1 MKKRFLASLLTVV
14 TTMSLFVGCKKTD
27 STTEE
32 IITELNEPVSIEMWH
47 YLTGAQGE
55 VLQSIIDDFNSTNGK
70 GITVTAVNQ
79 GNITDLNKKVVAAA
93 QSNSL
98 PAIINVYPDLAT
110 GLIQDGKIIDLTPY
124 INNDKIGM
132 KDEIKNDYVKAFIDE
147 VSQWNDG
154 SIYGIPLTKS
164 TEVVYVNE
172 TLLGTLGYT
181 MNDLKNLTME
191 KLTEIC
197 KKSKEELDI
206 PGFGFDSSSNAFI
219 STLKMDGKDFI
230 ELDGTINV
238 DNEWVR
244 EYMTFFQKQAE
255 SGAFRIAGEDKFLSN
270 PFVNQKM
277 LCYQGS
283 SAGYAYLNNDG
294 AFEIAVVEVP
304 VFEGKDKAVM
314 QQGASLFV
322 TNNVSAEAQYAAYE
336 FVKFATN
343 AENTAKFATAT
354 GYLPVRKS
362 AIETEIVKNI
372 LNDETSLYSQVYNV
386 AQKSL
391 PYAYYTPAINNAQ
404 SARTV
409 AQEKYEA
416 FMSGSI
422 TDVEVLVDDIVSQVQ
437 TSIGRN

>member
-1 MKKRFLASLLTVV
+1 MKKRLLAALLSSALVM
-14 TTMSLFVGCKKTD
+14 TTLAGCSSKSGSSD
-27 STTEE
+27 MV
-32 IITELNEPVSIEMWH
+32 TELTEPITIEMWH
-47 YLTGAQGE
+47 YMNGGQAEALN
-55 VLQSIIDDFNSTNGK
+55 SIIEDFNATNDK
-70 GITVTAVNQ
+70 GITVNAISQ
-79 GNITDLNKKVVAAA
+79 GSIGDLNKKVISAA

-110 GLIQDGKIIDLTPY
+110 GLIEDNKLVDLALFINDENVGMADEMDDFVDTFIEETSQWGEGKI
-124 INNDKIGM
+124 
-132 KDEIKNDYVKAFIDE
+132 
-147 VSQWNDG
+147 
-154 SIYGIPLTKS
+154 YGLPMTKS
-164 TEVVYVNE
+164 TEVLYVNKNMLE
-172 TLLGTLGYT
+172 SLGYT
-181 MNDLKNLTME
+181 LEDLEDLTFE
-191 KLTEIC
+191 KLAEISNKAVTE
-197 KKSKEELDI
+197 LGVA
-206 PGFGFDSSSNAFI
+206 GFGFDSSSNAFI
-219 STLKMDGKDFI
+219 SSLKMDGPDFV
-230 ELDGTINV
+230 ESNGTINV

-244 EYMTFFQKQAE
+244 EYMTFFQQQAQ

-304 VFEGKDKAVM
+304 VFQGKDKAVM
-314 QQGASLFV
+314 QPGASLFV

-362 AIETEIVKNI
+362 AIETDIVKNI
-372 LNDETSLYSQVYNV
+372 LNDETSLYSKVYNV
-386 AQKSL
+386 AQEALS
-391 PYAYYTPAINNAQ
+391 YAYYTPAINNAQ

-422 TDVEVLVDDIVSQVQ
+422 TDVEVLVDDIVSQVE
-437 TSIGRN
+437 TSIGRK

>member
-1 MKKRFLASLLTVV
+1 MKKRLLAALLSSALVM
-14 TTMSLFVGCKKTD
+14 TTLAGCSSKSGSSD
-27 STTEE
+27 MV
-32 IITELNEPVSIEMWH
+32 TELTEPITIEMWH
-47 YLTGAQGE
+47 YMNGGQAEALN
-55 VLQSIIDDFNSTNGK
+55 SIIEDFNATNDK
-70 GITVTAVNQ
+70 GITVNAISQ
-79 GNITDLNKKVVAAA
+79 GSIGDLNKKVISAA

-98 PAIINVYPDLAT
+98 PAIINVYPDIAT
-110 GLIQDGKIIDLTPY
+110 GLIEDKKLVNLSSFINDKNVGMADEMDDFVDTFIEETSQWGEGKI
-124 INNDKIGM
+124 
-132 KDEIKNDYVKAFIDE
+132 
-147 VSQWNDG
+147 
-154 SIYGIPLTKS
+154 YGLPMTKS
-164 TEVVYVNE
+164 TEVLYVNKNMLE
-172 TLLGTLGYT
+172 SLGYT
-181 MNDLKNLTME
+181 LEDLEDLTFE
-191 KLTEIC
+191 KLAEISNKAVTE
-197 KKSKEELDI
+197 LGVA
-206 PGFGFDSSSNAFI
+206 GFGFDSSSNAFI
-219 STLKMDGKDFI
+219 SSLKMDGPDFV
-230 ELDGTINV
+230 ESNGTINV

-244 EYMTFFQKQAE
+244 EYMTFFQQQAQ

-304 VFEGKDKAVM
+304 VFQGKDKAVM

-362 AIETEIVKNI
+362 AVETEIVKNI

-391 PYAYYTPAINNAQ
+391 PYSYYTPAINNAQ

-422 TDVEVLVDDIVSQVQ
+422 KDVEVLVDDIVSQVQ

>member
-1 MKKRFLASLLTVV
+1 MKKRLLAALLSSALVM
-14 TTMSLFVGCKKTD
+14 TTLAGCSSK
-27 STTEE
+27 SGSSEMV
-32 IITELNEPVSIEMWH
+32 TELTEPITIEMWH
-47 YLTGAQGE
+47 YMNGGQAEALN
-55 VLQSIIDDFNSTNGK
+55 SIIEDFNATNDK
-70 GITVTAVNQ
+70 GITVNAISQ
-79 GNITDLNKKVVAAA
+79 GSIGDLNKKVISAA

-110 GLIQDGKIIDLTPY
+110 GLIEDNKLVDLALFINDENVGMADEMDDFVDTFIEETSQWGEGKI
-124 INNDKIGM
+124 
-132 KDEIKNDYVKAFIDE
+132 
-147 VSQWNDG
+147 
-154 SIYGIPLTKS
+154 YGLPMTKS
-164 TEVVYVNE
+164 TEVLYVNKNMLE
-172 TLLGTLGYT
+172 SLGYT
-181 MNDLKNLTME
+181 LEDLEDLTFE
-191 KLTEIC
+191 KLAEISNKAVTE
-197 KKSKEELDI
+197 LGVA
-206 PGFGFDSSSNAFI
+206 GFGFDSSSNAFI
-219 STLKMDGKDFI
+219 SSLKMDGPDFV
-230 ELDGTINV
+230 ESNGTINV

-244 EYMTFFQKQAE
+244 EYMTFFQQQAQ

-304 VFEGKDKAVM
+304 VFQGKDKAVM

-362 AIETEIVKNI
+362 AIETDIVKNI
-372 LNDETSLYSQVYNV
+372 LNDETSLYSKVYNV
-386 AQKSL
+386 AQEALS
-391 PYAYYTPAINNAQ
+391 YAYYTPAINNAQ

-422 TDVEVLVDDIVSQVQ
+422 TDVEVLVDDIVSQVE
-437 TSIGRN
+437 TSIGRK

>member
-1 MKKRFLASLLTVV
+1 MKKRLLAALLSSALVM
-14 TTMSLFVGCKKTD
+14 TTLAGCSSKSGSSD
-27 STTEE
+27 MV
-32 IITELNEPVSIEMWH
+32 TELTEPITIEMWH
-47 YLTGAQGE
+47 YMNGGQADALN
-55 VLQSIIDDFNSTNGK
+55 SIIEDFNATNDK
-70 GITVTAVNQ
+70 GITVNAISQ
-79 GNITDLNKKVVAAA
+79 GSIVDLNKKVISAA

-98 PAIINVYPDLAT
+98 PAIINVYPDIAT
-110 GLIQDGKIIDLTPY
+110 GLIEDKKLVNLSSFI
-124 INNDKIGM
+124 NDKNVGM
-132 KDEIKNDYVKAFIDE
+132 ADEMDDFVDTFIE
-147 VSQWNDG
+147 ETSQWG
-154 SIYGIPLTKS
+154 EGKVYGLPMTKS
-164 TEVVYVNE
+164 TEVLYVNKNMLE
-172 TLLGTLGYT
+172 SLGYT
-181 MNDLKNLTME
+181 LEDLEDLTFE
-191 KLTEIC
+191 KLAEISNKAVTE
-197 KKSKEELDI
+197 LGVA
-206 PGFGFDSSSNAFI
+206 GFGFDSSSNAFI
-219 STLKMDGKDFI
+219 SSLKMDGLDFV
-230 ELDGTINV
+230 DSKGTINV

-283 SAGYAYLNNDG
+283 SAGYAYLNNGG

-304 VFEGKDKAVM
+304 VFEGKDKAVI

-362 AIETEIVKNI
+362 AIETDVVKNI
-372 LNDETSLYSQVYNV
+372 LNDETSLYAKVYNV
-386 AQKSL
+386 AQEAL
-391 PYAYYTPAINNAQ
+391 AYAYYTPAINNAQ

-422 TDVEVLVDDIVSQVQ
+422 KDVEVLVDDIVSQVQ

>member
-1 MKKRFLASLLTVV
+1 MKKRLLAALLSSALVM
-14 TTMSLFVGCKKTD
+14 TTLAGCSSKSGSSD
-27 STTEE
+27 MV
-32 IITELNEPVSIEMWH
+32 TELTEPITIEMWH
-47 YLTGAQGE
+47 YMNGGQAEALN
-55 VLQSIIDDFNSTNGK
+55 SIIEDFNATNDK
-70 GITVTAVNQ
+70 GITVNAISQ
-79 GNITDLNKKVVAAA
+79 GSIGDLNKKVISAA

-110 GLIQDGKIIDLTPY
+110 GLIEDNKLVDLALFINDENVGMADEMDDFVDTFIEETSQWGEGKI
-124 INNDKIGM
+124 
-132 KDEIKNDYVKAFIDE
+132 
-147 VSQWNDG
+147 
-154 SIYGIPLTKS
+154 YGLPMTKS
-164 TEVVYVNE
+164 TEVLYVNKNMLE
-172 TLLGTLGYT
+172 SLGYT
-181 MNDLKNLTME
+181 LEDLEDLTFE
-191 KLTEIC
+191 KLAEISNKAVTE
-197 KKSKEELDI
+197 LGVA
-206 PGFGFDSSSNAFI
+206 GFGFDSSSNAFI
-219 STLKMDGKDFI
+219 SSLKMDGPDFV
-230 ELDGTINV
+230 ESNGTINV

-244 EYMTFFQKQAE
+244 EYMTFFQQQAQ

-304 VFEGKDKAVM
+304 VFQGKDKAVM
-314 QQGASLFV
+314 QQGASLFA

-362 AIETEIVKNI
+362 AIETDIVKNI
-372 LNDETSLYSQVYNV
+372 LNDETSLYSKVYNV
-386 AQKSL
+386 AQEALS
-391 PYAYYTPAINNAQ
+391 YAYYTPAINNAQ

-422 TDVEVLVDDIVSQVQ
+422 TDVEVLVDDIVSQVE
-437 TSIGRN
+437 TSIGRK

>member
-14 TTMSLFVGCKKTD
+14 TTMALFVGCKNTT

-32 IITELNEPVSIEMWH
+32 IIIEVNEPVSIELWH
-47 YLTGAQGE
+47 YLTGSQGE

-98 PAIINVYPDLAT
+98 PAIINIYPDLAT

-132 KDEIKNDYVKAFIDE
+132 KDEINNDFIKTFIDE

-164 TEVVYVNE
+164 TEVLYVNE

-181 MNDLKNLTME
+181 MNDLNNLTME

-206 PGFGFDSSSNAFI
+206 PGFGFDSGSNAFI

-238 DNEWVR
+238 DNEWVK
-244 EYMTFFQKQAE
+244 EFMQYYKDNTEK
-255 SGAFRIAGEDKFLSN
+255 GYFRTPGEDTYLSG
-270 PFVNQKM
+270 PFSN
-277 LCYQGS
+277 
-283 SAGYAYLNNDG
+283 
-294 AFEIAVVEVP
+294 E
-304 VFEGKDKAVM
+304 
-314 QQGASLFV
+314 
-322 TNNVSAEAQYAAYE
+322 
-336 FVKFATN
+336 
-343 AENTAKFATAT
+343 
-354 GYLPVRKS
+354 
-362 AIETEIVKNI
+362 
-372 LNDETSLYSQVYNV
+372 
-386 AQKSL
+386 
-391 PYAYYTPAINNAQ
+391 
-404 SARTV
+404 
-409 AQEKYEA
+409 
-416 FMSGSI
+416 
-422 TDVEVLVDDIVSQVQ
+422 
-437 TSIGRN
+437 

>member
-1 MKKRFLASLLTVV
+1 MKKRLLAALLSSALVM
-14 TTMSLFVGCKKTD
+14 TTLAGCSSKSGSSD
-27 STTEE
+27 MV
-32 IITELNEPVSIEMWH
+32 TELTEPITIEMWH
-47 YLTGAQGE
+47 YMNGGQAEALN
-55 VLQSIIDDFNSTNGK
+55 SIIEDFNATNDK
-70 GITVTAVNQ
+70 GITVNAISQ
-79 GNITDLNKKVVAAA
+79 GSIGDLNKKVISAA

-110 GLIQDGKIIDLTPY
+110 GLIEDNKLVDLALFINDENVGMADEMDDFVDTFIEETSQWGEGKI
-124 INNDKIGM
+124 
-132 KDEIKNDYVKAFIDE
+132 
-147 VSQWNDG
+147 
-154 SIYGIPLTKS
+154 YGLPMTKS
-164 TEVVYVNE
+164 TEVLYVNKNMLE
-172 TLLGTLGYT
+172 SLGYT
-181 MNDLKNLTME
+181 LEDLEDLTFE
-191 KLTEIC
+191 KLAEISNKAVTE
-197 KKSKEELDI
+197 LGVA
-206 PGFGFDSSSNAFI
+206 GFGFDSSSNAFI
-219 STLKMDGKDFI
+219 SSLKMDGPDFV
-230 ELDGTINV
+230 ESNGTINV

-244 EYMTFFQKQAE
+244 EYMTFFQQQAQ

-304 VFEGKDKAVM
+304 VFQGKDKAVM

-362 AIETEIVKNI
+362 AIETDVVKNI
-372 LNDETSLYSQVYNV
+372 LNDETSLYAKVYNV
-386 AQKSL
+386 AQEAL
-391 PYAYYTPAINNAQ
+391 AYAYYTPAINNAQ

-422 TDVEVLVDDIVSQVQ
+422 TDVEVLVDDIVSQVE
-437 TSIGRN
+437 TSIGRK

>member
-1 MKKRFLASLLTVV
+1 MKKRLLAALLSSALVM
-14 TTMSLFVGCKKTD
+14 TTLAGCSSKSGSSD
-27 STTEE
+27 MV
-32 IITELNEPVSIEMWH
+32 TELTEPITIEMWH
-47 YLTGAQGE
+47 YMNGGQADALN
-55 VLQSIIDDFNSTNGK
+55 SIIEDFNATNDK
-70 GITVTAVNQ
+70 GITVNAISQ
-79 GNITDLNKKVVAAA
+79 GSIVDLNKKVISAA

-98 PAIINVYPDLAT
+98 PAIINVYPDIAT
-110 GLIQDGKIIDLTPY
+110 GLIEDKKLVNLSSFI
-124 INNDKIGM
+124 NDKNVGM
-132 KDEIKNDYVKAFIDE
+132 ADEMDDFVDSFIQE
-147 VSQWNDG
+147 TSQWNNG
-154 SIYGIPLTKS
+154 EVYGLPMTKS
-164 TEVVYVNE
+164 TEVLYVNKNMLE
-172 TLLGTLGYT
+172 SLGYT
-181 MNDLKNLTME
+181 LEDLEGLTFE
-191 KLTEIC
+191 KLAEISNKAVTE
-197 KKSKEELDI
+197 LGVA
-206 PGFGFDSSSNAFI
+206 GFGFDSSSNAFI
-219 STLKMDGKDFI
+219 SSLKMNGLDFV
-230 ELDGTINV
+230 DSKGTINV

-283 SAGYAYLNNDG
+283 SAGYAYLNNGG

-304 VFEGKDKAVM
+304 VFEGKDKAVI

-362 AIETEIVKNI
+362 AVETEIVKNI

-391 PYAYYTPAINNAQ
+391 PYSYYTPAINNAQ

-422 TDVEVLVDDIVSQVQ
+422 KDVEVLVDDIVSQVQ

>member
-1 MKKRFLASLLTVV
+1 MKKRLLAALLSSALVM
-14 TTMSLFVGCKKTD
+14 TTLAGCSSKSGSSD
-27 STTEE
+27 MV
-32 IITELNEPVSIEMWH
+32 TELTEPITIEMWH
-47 YLTGAQGE
+47 YMNGGQAEALN
-55 VLQSIIDDFNSTNGK
+55 SIIEDFNATNDK
-70 GITVTAVNQ
+70 GITVNAISQ
-79 GNITDLNKKVVAAA
+79 GSIGDLNKKVISAA

-110 GLIQDGKIIDLTPY
+110 GLIEDNKLVDLALFINDENVGMDDEMDDFVDTFIEETSQWGEGKI
-124 INNDKIGM
+124 
-132 KDEIKNDYVKAFIDE
+132 
-147 VSQWNDG
+147 
-154 SIYGIPLTKS
+154 YGLPMTKS
-164 TEVVYVNE
+164 TEVLYVNKNMLE
-172 TLLGTLGYT
+172 SLGYT
-181 MNDLKNLTME
+181 LEDLEDLTFE
-191 KLTEIC
+191 KLAEISNKAVTE
-197 KKSKEELDI
+197 LGVA
-206 PGFGFDSSSNAFI
+206 GFGFDSSSNAFI
-219 STLKMDGKDFI
+219 SSLKMDGPDFV
-230 ELDGTINV
+230 ESNGTINV

-244 EYMTFFQKQAE
+244 EYMTFFQQQAQ

-304 VFEGKDKAVM
+304 VFQGKDKAVM

-362 AIETEIVKNI
+362 AIETDIVKNI
-372 LNDETSLYSQVYNV
+372 LNDETSLYSKVYNV
-386 AQKSL
+386 AQEALS
-391 PYAYYTPAINNAQ
+391 YAYYTPAINNAQ

-422 TDVEVLVDDIVSQVQ
+422 TDVEVLVDDIVSQVE
-437 TSIGRN
+437 TSIGRK

>member
-1 MKKRFLASLLTVV
+1 MKKRLLAALLSSALVM
-14 TTMSLFVGCKKTD
+14 TTLAGCSSKSGSSD
-27 STTEE
+27 MV
-32 IITELNEPVSIEMWH
+32 TELTEPITIEMWH
-47 YLTGAQGE
+47 YMNGGQADALN
-55 VLQSIIDDFNSTNGK
+55 SIIEDFNATNDK
-70 GITVTAVNQ
+70 GITVNAISQ
-79 GNITDLNKKVVAAA
+79 GSIVDLNKKVISAA

-98 PAIINVYPDLAT
+98 PAIINVYPDIAT
-110 GLIQDGKIIDLTPY
+110 GLIEDKKLVNLSSFI
-124 INNDKIGM
+124 NDKNVGM
-132 KDEIKNDYVKAFIDE
+132 ADEMDDFVDSFIQE
-147 VSQWNDG
+147 TSQWNNG
-154 SIYGIPLTKS
+154 EVYGLPMTKS
-164 TEVVYVNE
+164 TEVLYVNKNMLE
-172 TLLGTLGYT
+172 SLGYT
-181 MNDLKNLTME
+181 LEDLEGLTFE
-191 KLTEIC
+191 KLAEISNKAVTE
-197 KKSKEELDI
+197 LGVA
-206 PGFGFDSSSNAFI
+206 GFGFDSSSNAFI
-219 STLKMDGKDFI
+219 SSLKMNGLDFV
-230 ELDGTINV
+230 DSKGTINV

-283 SAGYAYLNNDG
+283 SAGYAYLNNGG

-362 AIETEIVKNI
+362 AVETEIVKNI

-391 PYAYYTPAINNAQ
+391 PYSYYTPAINNAQ

>member
-1 MKKRFLASLLTVV
+1 MKKRLLAALLSSALVM
-14 TTMSLFVGCKKTD
+14 TTLAGCSSKSGSSD
-27 STTEE
+27 MV
-32 IITELNEPVSIEMWH
+32 TELTEPITIEMWH
-47 YLTGAQGE
+47 YMNGGQADALN
-55 VLQSIIDDFNSTNGK
+55 SIIEDFNATNDK
-70 GITVTAVNQ
+70 GITVNAISQ
-79 GNITDLNKKVVAAA
+79 GSIVDLNKKVISAA

-98 PAIINVYPDLAT
+98 PAIINVYPDIAT
-110 GLIQDGKIIDLTPY
+110 GLIEDKKLVNLSSFI
-124 INNDKIGM
+124 NDKNVGM
-132 KDEIKNDYVKAFIDE
+132 ADEMDDFVDSFIQE
-147 VSQWNDG
+147 TSQWNNG
-154 SIYGIPLTKS
+154 EVYGLPMTKS
-164 TEVVYVNE
+164 TEVLYVNKNMLE
-172 TLLGTLGYT
+172 SLGYT
-181 MNDLKNLTME
+181 LEDLEGLTFE
-191 KLTEIC
+191 KLAEISNKAVTE
-197 KKSKEELDI
+197 LGVA
-206 PGFGFDSSSNAFI
+206 GFGFDSSSNAFI
-219 STLKMDGKDFI
+219 SSLKMNGLDFV
-230 ELDGTINV
+230 DSKGTINV

-244 EYMTFFQKQAE
+244 EYMTFFQKQAK

-283 SAGYAYLNNDG
+283 SAGYAYLNNGG

-362 AIETEIVKNI
+362 AVETDVVKNI
-372 LNDETSLYSQVYNV
+372 LNDETSLYAKVYNV
-386 AQKSL
+386 AQEAL
-391 PYAYYTPAINNAQ
+391 AYAYYTPAINNAQ

>member
-1 MKKRFLASLLTVV
+1 MKKRLLAALLSSALVM
-14 TTMSLFVGCKKTD
+14 TTLAGCSSKSGSSD
-27 STTEE
+27 MV
-32 IITELNEPVSIEMWH
+32 TELTEPITIEMWH
-47 YLTGAQGE
+47 YMNGGQADALN
-55 VLQSIIDDFNSTNGK
+55 SIIEDFNATNDK
-70 GITVTAVNQ
+70 GITVNAISQ
-79 GNITDLNKKVVAAA
+79 GSIVDLNKKVISAA

-98 PAIINVYPDLAT
+98 PAIINVYPDIAT
-110 GLIQDGKIIDLTPY
+110 GLIEDKKLVNLSSFI
-124 INNDKIGM
+124 NDKNVGM
-132 KDEIKNDYVKAFIDE
+132 ADEMDDFVDSFIQE
-147 VSQWNDG
+147 TSQWNNG
-154 SIYGIPLTKS
+154 EVYGLPMTKS
-164 TEVVYVNE
+164 TEVLYVNKNMLE
-172 TLLGTLGYT
+172 SLGYT
-181 MNDLKNLTME
+181 LEDLEGLTFE
-191 KLTEIC
+191 KLAEISNKAVTE
-197 KKSKEELDI
+197 LGVA
-206 PGFGFDSSSNAFI
+206 GFGFDSSSNAFI
-219 STLKMDGKDFI
+219 SSLKMDGLDFV
-230 ELDGTINV
+230 DSKGTINV

-283 SAGYAYLNNDG
+283 SAGYAYLNNGG

-362 AIETEIVKNI
+362 AVETEIVKNI

-391 PYAYYTPAINNAQ
+391 PYSYYTPAINNAQ

-422 TDVEVLVDDIVSQVQ
+422 KDVEVLVDDIVSQVQ

>member
-1 MKKRFLASLLTVV
+1 MKKRLLAALLSSALVM
-14 TTMSLFVGCKKTD
+14 TTLAGCSSKSGSSD
-27 STTEE
+27 MV
-32 IITELNEPVSIEMWH
+32 TELTEPITIEMWH
-47 YLTGAQGE
+47 YMNGGQAEALN
-55 VLQSIIDDFNSTNGK
+55 SIIEDFNATNDK
-70 GITVTAVNQ
+70 GITVNAISQ
-79 GNITDLNKKVVAAA
+79 GSIGDLNKKVISAA

-110 GLIQDGKIIDLTPY
+110 GLIEDNKLVDLALFINDENVGMADEMDYFVDTFIEETSQWGEGKI
-124 INNDKIGM
+124 
-132 KDEIKNDYVKAFIDE
+132 
-147 VSQWNDG
+147 
-154 SIYGIPLTKS
+154 YGLPMTKS
-164 TEVVYVNE
+164 TEVLYVNKNMLE
-172 TLLGTLGYT
+172 SLGYT
-181 MNDLKNLTME
+181 LEDLEDLTFE
-191 KLTEIC
+191 KLAEISNKAVTE
-197 KKSKEELDI
+197 LGVA
-206 PGFGFDSSSNAFI
+206 GFGFDSSSNAFI
-219 STLKMDGKDFI
+219 SSLKMDGPDFV
-230 ELDGTINV
+230 ESNGTINV

-244 EYMTFFQKQAE
+244 EYMTFFQQQAQ

-304 VFEGKDKAVM
+304 VFQGKDKAVM

-362 AIETEIVKNI
+362 AIETDIVKNI
-372 LNDETSLYSQVYNV
+372 LNDETSLYSKVYNV
-386 AQKSL
+386 AQEALS
-391 PYAYYTPAINNAQ
+391 YAYYTPAINNAQ

-422 TDVEVLVDDIVSQVQ
+422 TDVEVLVDDIVSQVE
-437 TSIGRN
+437 TSIGRK

>member
-1 MKKRFLASLLTVV
+1 MKKRLLAALLSSALVM
-14 TTMSLFVGCKKTD
+14 TTLAGCSSKSGSSD
-27 STTEE
+27 MV
-32 IITELNEPVSIEMWH
+32 TELTEPITIEMWH
-47 YLTGAQGE
+47 YMNGGQAEALN
-55 VLQSIIDDFNSTNGK
+55 SIIEDFNATNDK
-70 GITVTAVNQ
+70 GITVNAISQ
-79 GNITDLNKKVVAAA
+79 GSIGDLNKKVISAA

-110 GLIQDGKIIDLTPY
+110 GLIEDNKLVDLALFINDENVGMADEMDDFVDTFIEETSQWGEGKI
-124 INNDKIGM
+124 
-132 KDEIKNDYVKAFIDE
+132 
-147 VSQWNDG
+147 
-154 SIYGIPLTKS
+154 YGLPMTKS
-164 TEVVYVNE
+164 TEVLYVNKNMLE
-172 TLLGTLGYT
+172 SLGYT
-181 MNDLKNLTME
+181 LEDLEDLTFE
-191 KLTEIC
+191 KLAEISNKAVTE
-197 KKSKEELDI
+197 LGVA
-206 PGFGFDSSSNAFI
+206 GFGFDSSSNAFI
-219 STLKMDGKDFI
+219 SSLKMDGPDFV
-230 ELDGTINV
+230 ESNGTINV

-244 EYMTFFQKQAE
+244 EYMTFFQQQAQ

-304 VFEGKDKAVM
+304 VFQGKDKAVM

-362 AIETEIVKNI
+362 AIETDVVKNI
-372 LNDETSLYSQVYNV
+372 LNDETSLYSKVYNV
-386 AQKSL
+386 AQEAL
-391 PYAYYTPAINNAQ
+391 AYAYYTPAINNAQ

-422 TDVEVLVDDIVSQVQ
+422 TDVEVLVDDIVSQVE
-437 TSIGRN
+437 TSIGRK

>member
-1 MKKRFLASLLTVV
+1 MKKRLLAALLSSALVM
-14 TTMSLFVGCKKTD
+14 TTLAGCSSKSGSSD
-27 STTEE
+27 MV
-32 IITELNEPVSIEMWH
+32 TELTEPITIEMWH
-47 YLTGAQGE
+47 YMNGGQADALN
-55 VLQSIIDDFNSTNGK
+55 SIIEDFNATNDK
-70 GITVTAVNQ
+70 GITVNAISQ
-79 GNITDLNKKVVAAA
+79 GSIVDLNKKVISAA

-98 PAIINVYPDLAT
+98 PAIINVYPDIAT
-110 GLIQDGKIIDLTPY
+110 GLIEDKKLVNLSSFI
-124 INNDKIGM
+124 NDKNFGM
-132 KDEIKNDYVKAFIDE
+132 ADEMDDFVDSFIQE
-147 VSQWNDG
+147 TSQWNNG
-154 SIYGIPLTKS
+154 EVYGLPMTKS
-164 TEVVYVNE
+164 TEVLYVNKNMLE
-172 TLLGTLGYT
+172 SLGYT
-181 MNDLKNLTME
+181 LEDLEGLTFE
-191 KLTEIC
+191 KLAEISNKAVTE
-197 KKSKEELDI
+197 LGVA
-206 PGFGFDSSSNAFI
+206 GFGFDSSSNAFI
-219 STLKMDGKDFI
+219 SSLKMNGLDFV
-230 ELDGTINV
+230 DSKGTINV

-283 SAGYAYLNNDG
+283 SAGYAYLNNGG

-362 AIETEIVKNI
+362 AVETEIVKNI

-391 PYAYYTPAINNAQ
+391 PYSYYTPAINNAQ

-422 TDVEVLVDDIVSQVQ
+422 KDVEVLVDDIVSQVQ

>member
-1 MKKRFLASLLTVV
+1 MKKRLLAALLSSALVM
-14 TTMSLFVGCKKTD
+14 TTLAGCSSKSGSSD
-27 STTEE
+27 MV
-32 IITELNEPVSIEMWH
+32 TELTEPITIEMWH
-47 YLTGAQGE
+47 YMNGGQAEALN
-55 VLQSIIDDFNSTNGK
+55 SIIEDFNATNDK
-70 GITVTAVNQ
+70 GITVNAISQ
-79 GNITDLNKKVVAAA
+79 GSIGDLNKKVISAA

-110 GLIQDGKIIDLTPY
+110 GLIEDNKLVDLALFINDENVGMADEMDDFVDTFIEETSQWGEGKI
-124 INNDKIGM
+124 
-132 KDEIKNDYVKAFIDE
+132 
-147 VSQWNDG
+147 
-154 SIYGIPLTKS
+154 YGLPMTKS
-164 TEVVYVNE
+164 TEVLYVNKNMLE
-172 TLLGTLGYT
+172 SLGYT
-181 MNDLKNLTME
+181 LEDLEDLTFE
-191 KLTEIC
+191 KLAEISNKAVTE
-197 KKSKEELDI
+197 LGVA
-206 PGFGFDSSSNAFI
+206 GFGFDSSSNAFI
-219 STLKMDGKDFI
+219 SSLKMDGPDFV
-230 ELDGTINV
+230 ESNGTINV

-244 EYMTFFQKQAE
+244 EYMTFFQQQAQ

-304 VFEGKDKAVM
+304 VFQGKDKAVM

-354 GYLPVRKS
+354 GYLPVRKA
-362 AIETEIVKNI
+362 AIETDIVKNI
-372 LNDETSLYSQVYNV
+372 VNDETSLYSKVYNV
-386 AQKSL
+386 AQEALS
-391 PYAYYTPAINNAQ
+391 YAYYTPAINNAQ

-422 TDVEVLVDDIVSQVQ
+422 TDVEVLVDDIVSQVE
-437 TSIGRN
+437 TSIGRK

>member
-1 MKKRFLASLLTVV
+1 MKKRLLAALLSSALVM
-14 TTMSLFVGCKKTD
+14 TTLAGCSSKSGSSD
-27 STTEE
+27 MV
-32 IITELNEPVSIEMWH
+32 TELTEPITIEMWH
-47 YLTGAQGE
+47 YMNGGQADALN
-55 VLQSIIDDFNSTNGK
+55 SIIEDFNATNDK
-70 GITVTAVNQ
+70 GITVNAISQ
-79 GNITDLNKKVVAAA
+79 GSIVDLNKKVISAA

-98 PAIINVYPDLAT
+98 PAIINVYPDVAT
-110 GLIQDGKIIDLTPY
+110 GLIEDNKLVDLALF
-124 INNDKIGM
+124 INDENVGM
-132 KDEIKNDYVKAFIDE
+132 ADEMDDFVDTFIE
-147 VSQWNDG
+147 ETSQWG
-154 SIYGIPLTKS
+154 EGKVYGLPMTKS
-164 TEVVYVNE
+164 TEVLYVNKNMLE
-172 TLLGTLGYT
+172 SLGYT
-181 MNDLKNLTME
+181 LEDLENLTFE
-191 KLTEIC
+191 KLAEISNKAVTE
-197 KKSKEELDI
+197 LGVA
-206 PGFGFDSSSNAFI
+206 GFGFDSSSNAFI
-219 STLKMDGKDFI
+219 SSLKMDGPDFV
-230 ELDGTINV
+230 ESNGTINV

-244 EYMTFFQKQAE
+244 EYMTFFQQQAQ

-362 AIETEIVKNI
+362 AIETDVVKNI
-372 LNDETSLYSQVYNV
+372 LNDETSLYAKVYNV
-386 AQKSL
+386 AQEAL
-391 PYAYYTPAINNAQ
+391 AYAYYTPAINNAQ

>member
-1 MKKRFLASLLTVV
+1 MNGGQA
-14 TTMSLFVGCKKTD
+14 D
-27 STTEE
+27 A
-32 IITELNEPVSIEMWH
+32 LN
-47 YLTGAQGE
+47 
-55 VLQSIIDDFNSTNGK
+55 SIIEDFNATNDK
-70 GITVTAVNQ
+70 GITVNAISQ
-79 GNITDLNKKVVAAA
+79 GSIVDLNKKVISAA

-110 GLIQDGKIIDLTPY
+110 GLIEDNKLVDLALFINDENVGMADEMDDFVDTFIEETSQWGEGKI
-124 INNDKIGM
+124 
-132 KDEIKNDYVKAFIDE
+132 
-147 VSQWNDG
+147 
-154 SIYGIPLTKS
+154 YGLPMTKS
-164 TEVVYVNE
+164 TEVLYVNKNMLE
-172 TLLGTLGYT
+172 SLGYT
-181 MNDLKNLTME
+181 LEDLEDLTFE
-191 KLTEIC
+191 KLAEISNKAVTE
-197 KKSKEELDI
+197 LGVA
-206 PGFGFDSSSNAFI
+206 GFGFDSSSNAFI
-219 STLKMDGKDFI
+219 SSLKMDGPDFV
-230 ELDGTINV
+230 ESNGTINV

-244 EYMTFFQKQAE
+244 EYMTFFQQQAQ

-304 VFEGKDKAVM
+304 VFQGKDKAVM

-362 AIETEIVKNI
+362 AIETDIVKNI
-372 LNDETSLYSQVYNV
+372 LNDETSLYSKVYNV
-386 AQKSL
+386 AQEALS
-391 PYAYYTPAINNAQ
+391 YAYYTPAINNAQ

-422 TDVEVLVDDIVSQVQ
+422 TDVEVLVDDIVSQVE
-437 TSIGRN
+437 TSIGRK

>member
-1 MKKRFLASLLTVV
+1 MKKRLLAALLSSALVM
-14 TTMSLFVGCKKTD
+14 TTLAGCSSKSGSSD
-27 STTEE
+27 MV
-32 IITELNEPVSIEMWH
+32 TELTEPITIEMWH
-47 YLTGAQGE
+47 YMNGGQADALN
-55 VLQSIIDDFNSTNGK
+55 SIIEDFNATNDK
-70 GITVTAVNQ
+70 GITVNAISQ
-79 GNITDLNKKVVAAA
+79 GSIVDLNKKVISAA

-98 PAIINVYPDLAT
+98 PAIINVYPDIAT
-110 GLIQDGKIIDLTPY
+110 GLIEDKKLVNLSSFI
-124 INNDKIGM
+124 NDKNVGM
-132 KDEIKNDYVKAFIDE
+132 ADEMDDFVDSFIQE
-147 VSQWNDG
+147 TSQWNNG
-154 SIYGIPLTKS
+154 EVYGLPMTKS
-164 TEVVYVNE
+164 TEVLYVNKNMLE
-172 TLLGTLGYT
+172 SLGYT
-181 MNDLKNLTME
+181 LEDLEGLTFE
-191 KLTEIC
+191 KLAEISNKAVTE
-197 KKSKEELDI
+197 LGVA
-206 PGFGFDSSSNAFI
+206 GFGFDSSSNAFI
-219 STLKMDGKDFI
+219 SSLKMNGLDFV
-230 ELDGTINV
+230 DSKGTINV

-283 SAGYAYLNNDG
+283 SAGYAYLNHGG

-304 VFEGKDKAVM
+304 VFEGKDKAVI

-362 AIETEIVKNI
+362 AVETEIVKNI

-391 PYAYYTPAINNAQ
+391 PYSYYTPAINNAQ

-422 TDVEVLVDDIVSQVQ
+422 KDVEVLVDDIVSQVQ

>member
-1 MKKRFLASLLTVV
+1 MKKRLLAALLSSALVM
-14 TTMSLFVGCKKTD
+14 TTLAGCSSKSGSSD
-27 STTEE
+27 MV
-32 IITELNEPVSIEMWH
+32 TELTEPITIEMWH
-47 YLTGAQGE
+47 YMNGGQADALN
-55 VLQSIIDDFNSTNGK
+55 SIIEDFNATNDK
-70 GITVTAVNQ
+70 GITVNAISQ
-79 GNITDLNKKVVAAA
+79 GSIGDLNKKVISAA

-110 GLIQDGKIIDLTPY
+110 GLIEDNKLVDLALFINDENVGMADEMDDFVDTFIEETSQWGEGKI
-124 INNDKIGM
+124 
-132 KDEIKNDYVKAFIDE
+132 
-147 VSQWNDG
+147 
-154 SIYGIPLTKS
+154 YGLPMTKS
-164 TEVVYVNE
+164 TEVLYVNKNMLE
-172 TLLGTLGYT
+172 SLGYT
-181 MNDLKNLTME
+181 LEDLEDLTFE
-191 KLTEIC
+191 KLAEISNKAVTE
-197 KKSKEELDI
+197 LGVA
-206 PGFGFDSSSNAFI
+206 GFGFDSSSNAFI
-219 STLKMDGKDFI
+219 SSLKMDGPDFV
-230 ELDGTINV
+230 ESNGTINV

-244 EYMTFFQKQAE
+244 EYMTFFQQQAQ

-304 VFEGKDKAVM
+304 VFQGKDKAVM

-362 AIETEIVKNI
+362 AIETDIVKNI
-372 LNDETSLYSQVYNV
+372 LNDETSLYSKVYNV
-386 AQKSL
+386 AQEALS
-391 PYAYYTPAINNAQ
+391 YAYYTPAINNAQ

-422 TDVEVLVDDIVSQVQ
+422 TDVEVLVDDIVSQVE
-437 TSIGRN
+437 TSIGRK

>member
-1 MKKRFLASLLTVV
+1 MKKRLLAALLSSALVM
-14 TTMSLFVGCKKTD
+14 TTLAGCSSKSGSSD
-27 STTEE
+27 MV
-32 IITELNEPVSIEMWH
+32 TELTEPITIEMWH
-47 YLTGAQGE
+47 YMNGGQAEALN
-55 VLQSIIDDFNSTNGK
+55 SIIEDFNATNDK
-70 GITVTAVNQ
+70 GITVNAISQ
-79 GNITDLNKKVVAAA
+79 GSIGDLNKKVISAA

-110 GLIQDGKIIDLTPY
+110 GLIEDNKLVDLALFINDENVGMADEMDDFVDTFIEETSQWGEGKI
-124 INNDKIGM
+124 
-132 KDEIKNDYVKAFIDE
+132 
-147 VSQWNDG
+147 
-154 SIYGIPLTKS
+154 YGLPMTKS
-164 TEVVYVNE
+164 TEVLYVNKNMLE
-172 TLLGTLGYT
+172 SLGYT
-181 MNDLKNLTME
+181 LEDLEDLTFE
-191 KLTEIC
+191 KLAEISNKAVTE
-197 KKSKEELDI
+197 LGVA
-206 PGFGFDSSSNAFI
+206 GFGFDSSSNAFI
-219 STLKMDGKDFI
+219 SSLKMDGPDFV
-230 ELDGTINV
+230 ESNGTINV

-244 EYMTFFQKQAE
+244 EYMTFFQQQAQ

-304 VFEGKDKAVM
+304 VFQGKDKAVM

-322 TNNVSAEAQYAAYE
+322 TNHVSAEAQYAAYE

-362 AIETEIVKNI
+362 AIETDIVKNI
-372 LNDETSLYSQVYNV
+372 LNDETSLYSKVYNV
-386 AQKSL
+386 AQEALS
-391 PYAYYTPAINNAQ
+391 YAYYTPAINNAQ

-422 TDVEVLVDDIVSQVQ
+422 TDVEVLVDDIVSQVE
-437 TSIGRN
+437 TSIGRK

>member
-1 MKKRFLASLLTVV
+1 MKKRLLAALLSSALVM
-14 TTMSLFVGCKKTD
+14 TTLAGCSSKSGSSD
-27 STTEE
+27 MV
-32 IITELNEPVSIEMWH
+32 TELTEPITIEMWH
-47 YLTGAQGE
+47 YMNGGQADALN
-55 VLQSIIDDFNSTNGK
+55 SIIEDFNATNDK
-70 GITVTAVNQ
+70 GITVNAISQ
-79 GNITDLNKKVVAAA
+79 GSIVDLNKKVISAA

-98 PAIINVYPDLAT
+98 PAIINVYPDVAT
-110 GLIQDGKIIDLTPY
+110 GLIEDKKLVNLSSFI
-124 INNDKIGM
+124 NDKNVGM
-132 KDEIKNDYVKAFIDE
+132 ADEMDDFVDSFIQE
-147 VSQWNDG
+147 TSQWNNG
-154 SIYGIPLTKS
+154 EVYGLPMTKS
-164 TEVVYVNE
+164 TEVLYVNKNMLE
-172 TLLGTLGYT
+172 SLGYT
-181 MNDLKNLTME
+181 LEDLEDLTFE
-191 KLTEIC
+191 KLAEISNKAVTE
-197 KKSKEELDI
+197 LGVA
-206 PGFGFDSSSNAFI
+206 GFGFDSSSNAFI
-219 STLKMDGKDFI
+219 SSLKMDGLDFV
-230 ELDGTINV
+230 DSKGTINV

-244 EYMTFFQKQAE
+244 EYMTFFQKQAQ

-283 SAGYAYLNNDG
+283 SAGYAYLNNGG

>member
-1 MKKRFLASLLTVV
+1 MKKRLLAALLSSALVM
-14 TTMSLFVGCKKTD
+14 TTLAGCSSKSGSSD
-27 STTEE
+27 MV
-32 IITELNEPVSIEMWH
+32 TELTEPITIEMWH
-47 YLTGAQGE
+47 YMNGGQADALN
-55 VLQSIIDDFNSTNGK
+55 SIIEDFNATNDK
-70 GITVTAVNQ
+70 GITVNAISQ
-79 GNITDLNKKVVAAA
+79 GSIVDLNKKVISAA

-98 PAIINVYPDLAT
+98 PAIINVYPDIAT
-110 GLIQDGKIIDLTPY
+110 GLIEDKKLVNLSSFI
-124 INNDKIGM
+124 NDKNVGM
-132 KDEIKNDYVKAFIDE
+132 ADEMDDFVDSFIQE
-147 VSQWNDG
+147 TSQWNNG
-154 SIYGIPLTKS
+154 EVYGLPMTKS
-164 TEVVYVNE
+164 TEVLYVNKNMLE
-172 TLLGTLGYT
+172 SLGYT
-181 MNDLKNLTME
+181 LEDLEDLTFE
-191 KLTEIC
+191 KLAEISNKAVTE
-197 KKSKEELDI
+197 LGVA
-206 PGFGFDSSSNAFI
+206 GFGFDSSSNAFI
-219 STLKMDGKDFI
+219 SSLKMNGLDFV
-230 ELDGTINV
+230 DSKGTINV

-283 SAGYAYLNNDG
+283 SAGYAYLNNGG

-362 AIETEIVKNI
+362 AVETEIVKNI

-391 PYAYYTPAINNAQ
+391 PYSYYTPAINNAQ

-422 TDVEVLVDDIVSQVQ
+422 KDVEVLVDDIVSQVQ

>member
-1 MKKRFLASLLTVV
+1 MELKE
-14 TTMSLFVGCKKTD
+14 KTPH
-27 STTEE
+27 TILNE
-32 IITELNEPVSIEMWH
+32 IIE
-47 YLTGAQGE
+47 
-55 VLQSIIDDFNSTNGK
+55 DFNATNDK
-70 GITVTAVNQ
+70 GITVNAISQ
-79 GNITDLNKKVVAAA
+79 GSIVDLNKKVISAA

-98 PAIINVYPDLAT
+98 PAIINVYPDVAT
-110 GLIQDGKIIDLTPY
+110 GLIEDKKLVNLSSFI
-124 INNDKIGM
+124 NDKNVGM
-132 KDEIKNDYVKAFIDE
+132 ADEMDDFVDAFIQE
-147 VSQWNDG
+147 TSQWNNG
-154 SIYGIPLTKS
+154 EVYGLPMTKS
-164 TEVVYVNE
+164 TEVLYVNKNMLE
-172 TLLGTLGYT
+172 SLGYT
-181 MNDLKNLTME
+181 LEDLEDLTFE
-191 KLTEIC
+191 KLAEISNKAVTE
-197 KKSKEELDI
+197 LGVA
-206 PGFGFDSSSNAFI
+206 GFGFDSSSNAFI
-219 STLKMDGKDFI
+219 SSLKMDGLDFV
-230 ELDGTINV
+230 DSKGTINV

-362 AIETEIVKNI
+362 AVETEIVKNI

-422 TDVEVLVDDIVSQVQ
+422 KDVEVLVDDIVSQVQ

>member
-1 MKKRFLASLLTVV
+1 MKKRLLAALLSSALVM
-14 TTMSLFVGCKKTD
+14 TTLAGCSSKSGSSD
-27 STTEE
+27 MV
-32 IITELNEPVSIEMWH
+32 TELTEPITIEMWH
-47 YLTGAQGE
+47 YMNGGQAEALN
-55 VLQSIIDDFNSTNGK
+55 SIIEDFNATNDK
-70 GITVTAVNQ
+70 GITVNAISQ
-79 GNITDLNKKVVAAA
+79 GSIGDLNKKVISAA

-110 GLIQDGKIIDLTPY
+110 GLIEDNKLVDLALFINDENVGMADEMDDFVDTFIEETSQWGEGKI
-124 INNDKIGM
+124 
-132 KDEIKNDYVKAFIDE
+132 
-147 VSQWNDG
+147 
-154 SIYGIPLTKS
+154 YGLPMTKS
-164 TEVVYVNE
+164 TEVLYVNKNMLE
-172 TLLGTLGYT
+172 SLGYT
-181 MNDLKNLTME
+181 LEDLEDLTFE
-191 KLTEIC
+191 KLAEISNKAVTE
-197 KKSKEELDI
+197 LGVA
-206 PGFGFDSSSNAFI
+206 GFGFDSSSNAFI
-219 STLKMDGKDFI
+219 SSLKMDGPDFV
-230 ELDGTINV
+230 ESNGTINV

-244 EYMTFFQKQAE
+244 EYMTFFQQQAQ

-304 VFEGKDKAVM
+304 VFQGNDKAVM

-362 AIETEIVKNI
+362 AIETDIVKNI
-372 LNDETSLYSQVYNV
+372 LNDETSLYSKVYNV
-386 AQKSL
+386 AQEALS
-391 PYAYYTPAINNAQ
+391 YAYYTPAINNAQ

-422 TDVEVLVDDIVSQVQ
+422 TDVEVLVDDIVSQVE
-437 TSIGRN
+437 TSIGRK

>member
-1 MKKRFLASLLTVV
+1 MKKRLLATLLSSALVM
-14 TTMSLFVGCKKTD
+14 TTLAGCSSKSGSSD
-27 STTEE
+27 MV
-32 IITELNEPVSIEMWH
+32 TELTEPITIEMWH
-47 YLTGAQGE
+47 YMNGGQADALN
-55 VLQSIIDDFNSTNGK
+55 SIIEDFNATNDK
-70 GITVTAVNQ
+70 GITVNAISQ
-79 GNITDLNKKVVAAA
+79 GSIVDLNKKVISAA

-98 PAIINVYPDLAT
+98 PAIINVYPDIAT
-110 GLIQDGKIIDLTPY
+110 GLIEDKKLVNLSSFI
-124 INNDKIGM
+124 NDKNVGM
-132 KDEIKNDYVKAFIDE
+132 ADEMDDFVDSFIQE
-147 VSQWNDG
+147 TSQWNNG
-154 SIYGIPLTKS
+154 EVYGLPMTKS
-164 TEVVYVNE
+164 TEVLYVNKNMLE
-172 TLLGTLGYT
+172 SLGYT
-181 MNDLKNLTME
+181 LEDLEGLTFE
-191 KLTEIC
+191 KLAEISNKAVTE
-197 KKSKEELDI
+197 LGVA
-206 PGFGFDSSSNAFI
+206 GFGFDSSSNAFI
-219 STLKMDGKDFI
+219 SSLKMNGLDFV
-230 ELDGTINV
+230 DSKGTINV

-283 SAGYAYLNNDG
+283 SAGYAYLNNGG

-304 VFEGKDKAVM
+304 VFEGKDKAVI

-362 AIETEIVKNI
+362 AVETEIVKNI

-391 PYAYYTPAINNAQ
+391 PYSYYTPAINNAQ

-422 TDVEVLVDDIVSQVQ
+422 KDVEVLVDDIVSQVQ

>member
-1 MKKRFLASLLTVV
+1 MKKRLLAALLSSALVM
-14 TTMSLFVGCKKTD
+14 TTLAGCSSKSGSSD
-27 STTEE
+27 MV
-32 IITELNEPVSIEMWH
+32 TELTEPITIEMWH
-47 YLTGAQGE
+47 YMNGGQADALN
-55 VLQSIIDDFNSTNGK
+55 SIIEDFNATNDK
-70 GITVTAVNQ
+70 GITVNAISQ
-79 GNITDLNKKVVAAA
+79 GSIVDLNKKVISAA

-98 PAIINVYPDLAT
+98 PAIINVYPDIAT
-110 GLIQDGKIIDLTPY
+110 GLIEDKKLVNLSSFI
-124 INNDKIGM
+124 NDKNVGM
-132 KDEIKNDYVKAFIDE
+132 ADEMDDFVDSFIQE
-147 VSQWNDG
+147 TSQWNNG
-154 SIYGIPLTKS
+154 EVYGLPMTKS
-164 TEVVYVNE
+164 TEVLYVNKNMLE
-172 TLLGTLGYT
+172 SLGYT
-181 MNDLKNLTME
+181 LEDLEGLTFE
-191 KLTEIC
+191 KLAEISNKAVTE
-197 KKSKEELDI
+197 LGVA
-206 PGFGFDSSSNAFI
+206 GFGFDSSSNAFI
-219 STLKMDGKDFI
+219 SSLKMDGLDFV
-230 ELDGTINV
+230 DSKGTINV

-244 EYMTFFQKQAE
+244 EYMTFFQQQAQ

-362 AIETEIVKNI
+362 AIETDVVKNI
-372 LNDETSLYSQVYNV
+372 LNDETSLYAKVYNV
-386 AQKSL
+386 AQEAL

>member
-1 MKKRFLASLLTVV
+1 MKKRLLAALLSSALVM
-14 TTMSLFVGCKKTD
+14 TTLAGCSSKSGSSD
-27 STTEE
+27 MV
-32 IITELNEPVSIEMWH
+32 TELTEPITIEMWH
-47 YLTGAQGE
+47 YMNGGQAEALN
-55 VLQSIIDDFNSTNGK
+55 SIIEDFNATNDK
-70 GITVTAVNQ
+70 GITVNAISQ
-79 GNITDLNKKVVAAA
+79 GSIGDLNKKVISAA

-110 GLIQDGKIIDLTPY
+110 GLIEDNKLVDLALFINDENVGMADEMDDFVDTFIEETSQWGEGKI
-124 INNDKIGM
+124 
-132 KDEIKNDYVKAFIDE
+132 
-147 VSQWNDG
+147 
-154 SIYGIPLTKS
+154 YGLPMTKS
-164 TEVVYVNE
+164 TEVLYVNKNMLE
-172 TLLGTLGYT
+172 SLGYT
-181 MNDLKNLTME
+181 LEDLEDLTFE
-191 KLTEIC
+191 KLAEISNKAVTE
-197 KKSKEELDI
+197 LGVA
-206 PGFGFDSSSNAFI
+206 GFGFDSSSNAFI
-219 STLKMDGKDFI
+219 SSLKMDGPDFV
-230 ELDGTINV
+230 ESNGTINV

-244 EYMTFFQKQAE
+244 EYMTFFQQQAQ

-304 VFEGKDKAVM
+304 VFQGKDKAVM

-362 AIETEIVKNI
+362 AIETDIVKNI
-372 LNDETSLYSQVYNV
+372 LNDETSLYSKVYNV
-386 AQKSL
+386 AQEALS
-391 PYAYYTPAINNAQ
+391 YAYYTPAINNAQ

-422 TDVEVLVDDIVSQVQ
+422 TDFEVLVDDIVSQVE
-437 TSIGRN
+437 TSIGRK

>member
-1 MKKRFLASLLTVV
+1 MKKRLLAALLSSALVM
-14 TTMSLFVGCKKTD
+14 TTLAGCSSKSGSSD
-27 STTEE
+27 MV
-32 IITELNEPVSIEMWH
+32 TELTEPITIEMWH
-47 YLTGAQGE
+47 YMNGGQADALN
-55 VLQSIIDDFNSTNGK
+55 SIIEDFNATNDK
-70 GITVTAVNQ
+70 GITVNAISQ
-79 GNITDLNKKVVAAA
+79 GSIVDLNKKVISAA

-98 PAIINVYPDLAT
+98 PAIINVYPDIAT
-110 GLIQDGKIIDLTPY
+110 GLIEDKKLVNLSSFI
-124 INNDKIGM
+124 NDKNVGM
-132 KDEIKNDYVKAFIDE
+132 ADEMDDFVDSFIQE
-147 VSQWNDG
+147 TSQWNNG
-154 SIYGIPLTKS
+154 EVYGLPMTKS
-164 TEVVYVNE
+164 TEVLYVNKNMLE
-172 TLLGTLGYT
+172 SLGYT
-181 MNDLKNLTME
+181 LEDLEGLTFE
-191 KLTEIC
+191 KLAEISNKAVTE
-197 KKSKEELDI
+197 LGVA
-206 PGFGFDSSSNAFI
+206 GFGFDSSSNAFI
-219 STLKMDGKDFI
+219 SSLKMNGLDFV
-230 ELDGTINV
+230 DSKGTINV

-244 EYMTFFQKQAE
+244 EYMKFFQKQAE

-283 SAGYAYLNNDG
+283 SAGYAYLNNGG

-304 VFEGKDKAVM
+304 VFEGKDKAVI

-362 AIETEIVKNI
+362 AVETEIVKNI

-391 PYAYYTPAINNAQ
+391 PYSYYTPAINNAQ

-422 TDVEVLVDDIVSQVQ
+422 KDVEVLVDDIVSQVQ

>member
-1 MKKRFLASLLTVV
+1 MKKRLLAALLSSALVM
-14 TTMSLFVGCKKTD
+14 TTLAGCSSKSGSSD
-27 STTEE
+27 MV
-32 IITELNEPVSIEMWH
+32 TELTEPITIEMWH
-47 YLTGAQGE
+47 YMNGGQAEALN
-55 VLQSIIDDFNSTNGK
+55 SIIEDFNATNDK
-70 GITVTAVNQ
+70 GITVNAISQ
-79 GNITDLNKKVVAAA
+79 GSIGDLNKKVISAA

-110 GLIQDGKIIDLTPY
+110 GLIEDNKLVDLALFINDENVGMADEMDDFVDTFIEETSQWGEGKI
-124 INNDKIGM
+124 
-132 KDEIKNDYVKAFIDE
+132 
-147 VSQWNDG
+147 
-154 SIYGIPLTKS
+154 YGLPMTKS
-164 TEVVYVNE
+164 TEVLYVNKNMLE
-172 TLLGTLGYT
+172 SLGYT
-181 MNDLKNLTME
+181 LEDLEDLTFE
-191 KLTEIC
+191 KLAEISNKAVTE
-197 KKSKEELDI
+197 LGVA
-206 PGFGFDSSSNAFI
+206 GFGFDSSSNAFI
-219 STLKMDGKDFI
+219 SSLKMDGPDFV
-230 ELDGTINV
+230 ESNGTINV

-244 EYMTFFQKQAE
+244 EYMTFFQQQAQ

-304 VFEGKDKAVM
+304 VFQGKDKAVM

-362 AIETEIVKNI
+362 AIETDIVKNI
-372 LNDETSLYSQVYNV
+372 LNDETSLYSKVYNV
-386 AQKSL
+386 AQEALS
-391 PYAYYTPAINNAQ
+391 YAYYTPAINNAQ

>member
-1 MKKRFLASLLTVV
+1 MKKRLLAALLSSALVM
-14 TTMSLFVGCKKTD
+14 TTLAGCSSKSGSSD
-27 STTEE
+27 MV
-32 IITELNEPVSIEMWH
+32 TELTEPITIEMWH
-47 YLTGAQGE
+47 YMNGGQAE
-55 VLQSIIDDFNSTNGK
+55 VLNEIIEDFNATNDK
-70 GITVTAVNQ
+70 GITVNAISQ
-79 GNITDLNKKVVAAA
+79 GSIVDLNKKVISAA

-98 PAIINVYPDLAT
+98 PAIINVYPDIAT
-110 GLIQDGKIIDLTPY
+110 GLIEDKKLVNLSSFI
-124 INNDKIGM
+124 NDKNVGM
-132 KDEIKNDYVKAFIDE
+132 ADEMDDFVDSFIQE
-147 VSQWNDG
+147 TSQWNNG
-154 SIYGIPLTKS
+154 EVYGLPMTKS
-164 TEVVYVNE
+164 TEVLYVNKNMLE
-172 TLLGTLGYT
+172 SLGYT
-181 MNDLKNLTME
+181 LEDLEGLTFE
-191 KLTEIC
+191 KLAEISNKAVTE
-197 KKSKEELDI
+197 LGVA
-206 PGFGFDSSSNAFI
+206 GFGFDSSSNAFI
-219 STLKMDGKDFI
+219 SSLKMNGLDFV
-230 ELDGTINV
+230 DSKGTINV

-283 SAGYAYLNNDG
+283 SAGYAYLNNGG

-362 AIETEIVKNI
+362 AVETEIVKNI

-391 PYAYYTPAINNAQ
+391 PYSYYTPAINNAQ

-422 TDVEVLVDDIVSQVQ
+422 KDVEVLVDDIVSQVQ

>member
-1 MKKRFLASLLTVV
+1 MKKRLLATLLSSTLVMTSLA
-14 TTMSLFVGCKKTD
+14 GCSSKSENGD
-27 STTEE
+27 MV
-32 IITELNEPVSIEMWH
+32 TELTKPITIEMWH
-47 YLTGAQGE
+47 YMNGGQAE
-55 VLQSIIDDFNSTNGK
+55 VLNEIIEDFNATNDK
-70 GITVTAVNQ
+70 GITVNAISQ
-79 GNITDLNKKVVAAA
+79 GSIVDLNKKVISAA

-98 PAIINVYPDLAT
+98 PAIINVYPDIAT
-110 GLIQDGKIIDLTPY
+110 GLIEDKKLVNLSSFI
-124 INNDKIGM
+124 NDKNVGM
-132 KDEIKNDYVKAFIDE
+132 ADEMDDFVDSFIQE
-147 VSQWNDG
+147 TSQWNNG
-154 SIYGIPLTKS
+154 EVYGLPMTKS
-164 TEVVYVNE
+164 TEVLYVNKNMLE
-172 TLLGTLGYT
+172 SLGYT
-181 MNDLKNLTME
+181 LEDLEDLTFE
-191 KLTEIC
+191 KLAEISNKAVTE
-197 KKSKEELDI
+197 LGVA
-206 PGFGFDSSSNAFI
+206 GFGFDSSSNAFI
-219 STLKMDGKDFI
+219 SSLKMDGLDFV
-230 ELDGTINV
+230 DSKGTINV

-283 SAGYAYLNNDG
+283 SAGYAYLNNGG

>member
-1 MKKRFLASLLTVV
+1 MKKRLLATLLSSTLVM
-14 TTMSLFVGCKKTD
+14 TTLAGCSSKSGSSD
-27 STTEE
+27 MV
-32 IITELNEPVSIEMWH
+32 TELTEPITIEMWH
-47 YLTGAQGE
+47 YMNGGQADALN
-55 VLQSIIDDFNSTNGK
+55 SIIEDFNATNDK
-70 GITVTAVNQ
+70 GITVNAISQ
-79 GNITDLNKKVVAAA
+79 GSIVDLNKKVISAA

-98 PAIINVYPDLAT
+98 PAIINVYPDIAT
-110 GLIQDGKIIDLTPY
+110 GLIEDKKLVNLSSFI
-124 INNDKIGM
+124 NDKNVGM
-132 KDEIKNDYVKAFIDE
+132 ADEMDDFVDSFIQE
-147 VSQWNDG
+147 TSQWNNG
-154 SIYGIPLTKS
+154 EVYGLPMTKS
-164 TEVVYVNE
+164 TEVLYVNKNMLE
-172 TLLGTLGYT
+172 SLGYT
-181 MNDLKNLTME
+181 LEDLEGLTFE
-191 KLTEIC
+191 KLAEISNKAVTE
-197 KKSKEELDI
+197 LGVA
-206 PGFGFDSSSNAFI
+206 GFGFDSSSNAFI
-219 STLKMDGKDFI
+219 SSLKMNGLDFV
-230 ELDGTINV
+230 DSKGTINV

-283 SAGYAYLNNDG
+283 SAGYAYLNNGG

-304 VFEGKDKAVM
+304 VFEGKDKAVI

-362 AIETEIVKNI
+362 AVETEIVKNI

-391 PYAYYTPAINNAQ
+391 PYSYYTPAINNAQ

-422 TDVEVLVDDIVSQVQ
+422 KDVEVLVDDIVSQVQ